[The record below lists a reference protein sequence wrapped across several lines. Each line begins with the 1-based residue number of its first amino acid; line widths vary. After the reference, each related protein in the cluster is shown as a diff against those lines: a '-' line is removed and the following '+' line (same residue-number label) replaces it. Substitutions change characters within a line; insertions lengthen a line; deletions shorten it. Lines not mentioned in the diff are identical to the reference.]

1 MAYST
6 STPPV
11 KVWGSIAGPSGWYYT
26 SDDVKTLV
34 DDADYFSN
42 GHDLGMRVGDI
53 VYIVEADNTFLLA
66 LASVTVSTAGGA
78 ASVVDI

>member
-11 KVWGSIAGPSGWYYT
+11 KVWGTIAGPSGWYYT
-26 SDDVKTLV
+26 SDDVKTDV
-34 DDADYFSN
+34 DDAGYFTN

-53 VYIVEADNTFLLA
+53 VYLIEADNTFLLTM
-66 LASVTVSTAGGA
+66 ASVTVSTAGGA
-78 ASVVDI
+78 STIVDI